1 MGYKSNSPQVHSP
14 EVLESQ
20 LANSKCVCAAI
31 EQQKNRQD
39 GDASQGVQYL
49 RRSDYRYTRRYAVSQ
64 PAPPPRIGSTLTIFS
79 CHPASVSTS
88 RPCPRSTSLN
98 NTWTTLTIPPAL
110 SRVPS
115 VQPLPLVLLLVPWP
129 PGPAP
134 TNGAEEIPSGSPTCS
149 GSSEQLSRS
158 AARTGAP

>member
-79 CHPASVSTS
+79 CHQLRFRHLVHVRDQRLS
-88 RPCPRSTSLN
+88 
-98 NTWTTLTIPPAL
+98 TIPG
-110 SRVPS
+110 
-115 VQPLPLVLLLVPWP
+115 LL
-129 PGPAP
+129 
-134 TNGAEEIPSGSPTCS
+134 
-149 GSSEQLSRS
+149 
-158 AARTGAP
+158 